1 MRIHYLHLMCSL
13 LGLIQACAGA
23 IPSYMVVD
31 VSEVLW
37 EFITFCPEVIF
48 IWKVIFWMIKIVDKE
63 RNFQLSVESNLGLL
77 WFCFVLLFF
86 ALLCDC
92 IRKLARL
99 SEPIRFKLKLYIDLV
114 NHDFLRLSRCPCFCG
129 RFSSTYNIPLLLWLV
144 IVILVLVLR

>member
-48 IWKVIFWMIKIVDKE
+48 IWKVIFWMIKIVDKK

-77 WFCFVLLFF
+77 WFCFVLLCF
-86 ALLCDC
+86 ALLCDF
-92 IRKLARL
+92 IWKLARL